1 MNEEL
6 NRVLRNLPSVEE
18 LLEEPAIASLLLRFP
33 RASIVDSIRK
43 TLHGIR
49 EDSFLSASVPD
60 KMSIV
65 KIVVRRV
72 EKEKTNSGVPIINAT
87 GTILHTNYGRAPL
100 PKCSLEKA
108 AERCSGYLNIE
119 SDLEKG
125 ERGER
130 MKRLREKI
138 ALACG
143 AEDALVVNNN
153 SAAVLLALIAISNHK
168 EAVVSRGELVQ
179 IGGGFRVPEI
189 IEQGGVILK
198 EVGTT
203 NQTYVEDYEKAV
215 TEKTAML
222 FKVAPSNFEIVGFTH
237 SVSIK
242 ELAALAQEKHIP
254 LVFDLGSGAMF
265 DTEQFGLRHEMTVSE
280 ALKEGCDLVCFSGD
294 KLLGGCQAG
303 IIVGRKELIGLLAKH
318 PLMRIIRQDKITE
331 AILTDIIDSYLDGKG
346 EELPVWK
353 LIRTDVATLQ
363 KRAERI
369 LAQCN
374 APQLSLMECSSV
386 IGGGSMPN
394 QTLPSIAISI
404 QTEDADGL
412 AKDFRLSYPPVV
424 GRIEKGLL
432 LFDLRTVFPEQ
443 DEILVQTITS
453 VMKERK

>member
-18 LLEEPAIASLLLRFP
+18 LLEEPAIASLLLHFP
-33 RASIVDSIRK
+33 RASIVDGIRK
-43 TLHGIR
+43 TLRGIR
-49 EDSFLSASVPD
+49 EESFLSASVPD

-65 KIVVRRV
+65 KNVVRRV

-153 SAAVLLALIAISNHK
+153 SAAVLLALMAISNHK

-242 ELAALAQEKHIP
+242 ELAVLAQEKHIP

-303 IIVGRKELIGLLAKH
+303 IIVGRKELIELLAKH
-318 PLMRIIRQDKITE
+318 PLLRIIRQDKIAE

-346 EELPVWK
+346 EELPVWE
-353 LIRTDVATLQ
+353 LIRTNVETLK
-363 KRAERI
+363 KRADDIIKRCSDI
-369 LAQCN
+369 PLYTA
-374 APQLSLMECSSV
+374 ECASV

-394 QTLPSIAISI
+394 QTLPSVAVSI
-404 QTEDADGL
+404 KYDDTDEL
-412 AKDFRLSYPPVV
+412 AKEFRLSYPPVV
-424 GRIEKGLL
+424 GRIEKGHL

-443 DEILVQTITS
+443 DEILVQTITT